1 MPSTSRS
8 DIPHSSTII
17 PLNPQQSQQSQH
29 HNFRSNVFVE
39 LCAHSYHSTC
49 ADHTMIWNRIYL
61 LLLFVSFLSAC
72 EETVTAP
79 KPRAY
84 PRVIYPEKA
93 YKPFDQGYCDFTFEQ
108 PVYAVVE
115 HDTTYFD
122 EKPASDCWFNL
133 LVPQLNAK
141 IYCSYYPISSRQ
153 VFDKLVADAFEMTN
167 KHNIKASYIEEIPV
181 HRPSAQV
188 YGIVFHVEGAAA
200 STYQFFLTD
209 STRNFVRGSL
219 YFNTQARPDSLAPV
233 VDFMKKDLDRMVNT
247 FKWQ

>member
-1 MPSTSRS
+1 
-8 DIPHSSTII
+8 
-17 PLNPQQSQQSQH
+17 
-29 HNFRSNVFVE
+29 
-39 LCAHSYHSTC
+39 
-49 ADHTMIWNRIYL
+49 MIWNRIYPL
-61 LLLFVSFLSAC
+61 LLLVLFISAC

-84 PRVIYPEKA
+84 PRVIYPEKT
-93 YKPFDQGYCDFTFEQ
+93 YKTFDQGYCDFTFEQ
-108 PVYAVVE
+108 PTYAVVE
-115 HDTTYFD
+115 RDTTFFD
-122 EKPASDCWFNL
+122 EKPANDCWFNL

-141 IYCSYYPISSRQ
+141 IYCSYYPIGSRKEL
-153 VFDKLVADAFEMTN
+153 DKLVADAFEMTN

-181 HRPSAQV
+181 YRPAEKV

-209 STRNFVRGSL
+209 STSNFFRGSL